1 MTYPSKRQIRANS
14 MIQKKICTIG
24 AFATGKTSLVAQ
36 FVRGIYSEKYHTTI
50 GVKID
55 KKIVDTDEGK
65 MNMVL
70 WDIHGEDEFQNV
82 RMSYLRGAAG
92 YLLVVDGTRR
102 ASLDVA
108 LNLRA
113 RVIENIGHIPYVM
126 VFNKFDLQ
134 DTWEI
139 AEDEIQALQ
148 EKGHQAIRTSAKTG
162 LGVEDCFRQLAHS
175 MLQED

>member
-1 MTYPSKRQIRANS
+1 
-14 MIQKKICTIG
+14 MIQKKICMVG
-24 AFATGKTSLVAQ
+24 AFATGKTSLIAQ

-55 KKIVDTDEGK
+55 KKTVDLDGREI
-65 MNMVL
+65 NMVL

-108 LNLRA
+108 FNLRS
-113 RVIENIGHIPYVM
+113 RVIEEIGHIPYIL
-126 VFNKFDLQ
+126 VFNKFDMW

-139 AEDEIQALQ
+139 TADELRTLQ
-148 EKGHQAIRTSAKTG
+148 EDGYPLIRSSAKTG
-162 LGVEDCFRQLAHS
+162 MGVEDCFLQLS
-175 MLQED
+175 RSIMQEA